1 MPTADVTAEAV
12 SDINAVSAAEWEH
25 CAGTDNPF
33 LRHGFLSALEDSGC
47 VAAETGWLPQ
57 HLLIRDDAGGLAAAM
72 PAYLKGHSFGEYVFD
87 HAWADAYERAGGRYY
102 PKLLSSVP
110 FTPATGPRL
119 LVAPG
124 EEMETRQDQLLVA
137 GISLARQRALSSFHL
152 NFLPEAEAR
161 QAEEAGFLLRTDQQ
175 FHWINH
181 AYASF
186 DDFLADLASRKRK
199 QIRKERREALAGGIE
214 IETLSGPD
222 ITEAVWDDV
231 YAFYTDTGARK
242 WGRPYLNREF
252 FSLLGERLGEAVV
265 LVLCRRE
272 GRNIA
277 GALNLAGRDTLY
289 GRYWGCTED
298 HRFLHFEA
306 CYYRAID
313 YAIAHG
319 LTRVEAGA
327 QGPHKIARGY
337 VPTKTYSAHWLADAG
352 FEDAVRRYL
361 EMERRDVNA
370 AQRLLEE
377 HTPFKQ
383 NG

>member
-1 MPTADVTAEAV
+1 MASFDVTAEAV
-12 SDINAVSAAEWEH
+12 TEIAAVSPEEWER
-25 CAGTDNPF
+25 CAGTAHPF
-33 LRHGFLSALEDSGC
+33 LRHGFLSALEESGC
-47 VAAETGWLPQ
+47 VTAETGWLPQ
-57 HLLIRDDAGGLAAAM
+57 HLLIRDREERLAAAM

-87 HAWADAYERAGGRYY
+87 QAWADAYERAGGQYY
-102 PKLLSSVP
+102 PKLLAAVP

-124 EEMETRQDQLLVA
+124 EETETRRRELLAA
-137 GISLARQRALSSFHL
+137 GLSLARQRELSSFHI
-152 NFLPEAEAR
+152 NFPPEPEARVAEA
-161 QAEEAGFLLRTDQQ
+161 AGFLLRTDQQ
-175 FHWINH
+175 FHWHNRG
-181 AYASF
+181 YASF
-186 DDFLADLASRKRK
+186 DAFLADLSSRKRK
-199 QIRKERREALAGGIE
+199 QIRKERREALADGIE
-214 IETLSGPD
+214 IATLSGSE
-222 ITEAVWDDV
+222 ITEAVWDDF
-231 YAFYTDTGARK
+231 YAFYQDTGRRK

-265 LVLCRRE
+265 LVLCRRG

-289 GRYWGCTED
+289 GRYWGCTEA

-319 LTRVEAGA
+319 LSRVEAGA

-337 VPTKTYSAHWLADAG
+337 LPTKTYSAHWLADAG

-361 EMERRDVNA
+361 EMERTDVDTA
-370 AQRLLEE
+370 VEILQR
-377 HTPFKQ
+377 HTPFKRE
-383 NG
+383 G